1 MKGGIY
7 EVKEDI
13 ERKVKIDAFTK
24 KVDALVLGKSINDAN
39 PFHVD
44 CCSICASP
52 MHLAFSIF
60 ADFC

>member
-1 MKGGIY
+1 
-7 EVKEDI
+7 VKEDI
-13 ERKVKIDAFTK
+13 EPKVKIDAFTK